1 MGMLEGLRARTAV
14 AAVVTA
20 LLCGGAL
27 AACGGDDD
35 DGATEA
41 SSGATATTAAS
52 DAKPSGTIDE
62 SKDPIHFALIS
73 IKIPGVSLLDWH
85 QAGAE
90 AAAKKINAAG
100 GIGGREVIIDT
111 CNSQMQPAVATNCA
125 RKTLENDP
133 TAQLGCETTW
143 SATGL
148 KLYARAEVPSFN
160 CTNTPDDFNN
170 PWSFGL
176 SASAFGGFRGVARHL
191 CGQADVKKVVMFT
204 QDIPQQRREA
214 PGAIEPILEG
224 CGKSVSF
231 VYYPLT
237 GADLSPF
244 IQKAAKEDPDFVITL
259 AGAPMMV
266 QMFRGFAQAGIPAEK
281 ISAPD
286 SGTDYETVLSRA
298 DGALDGALISTQ
310 FTSWGQPEDPEVGEF
325 LQAMED
331 SGSDLDPRNSSA
343 VWGYQS
349 VMWFNEVAQRIGPDK
364 FDGKSLAEFMR
375 TETDVD
381 MVLSR
386 KLLNPGP
393 EGFPQVKQP
402 YVQLVRWDGENER
415 MVPIE
420 EGTEG
425 GWIKAY

>member
-1 MGMLEGLRARTAV
+1 MRVREGLRARTAV
-14 AAVVTA
+14 AAMAAAV
-20 LLCGGAL
+20 LCGGAL

-35 DGATEA
+35 DSAGGGATPA
-41 SSGATATTAAS
+41 ATAPAG
-52 DAKPSGTIDE
+52 SGGSAGAIDD
-62 SKDPIHFALIS
+62 SKEPIRFSLIS
-73 IKIPGVSLLDWH
+73 IKIPGVHLLDYH

-100 GIGGREVIIDT
+100 GIGGREVIIET
-111 CNSQMQPAVATNCA
+111 CNSMMQPAVATNCA
-125 RKTLENDP
+125 RQTLAKKP

-160 CTNTPDDFNN
+160 CVNTPDDFSNE
-170 PWSFGL
+170 WSFGL
-176 SASAFGGFRGVARHL
+176 SASAFGGFRGMARYA
-191 CGQADVKKVVMFT
+191 CQQPDVKKVVLFT

-214 PGAIEPILEG
+214 PGAVEPILEA

-237 GADLSPF
+237 GADLAPF
-244 IQKAAKEDPDFVITL
+244 IAKAAKEDPDFVITL

-266 QMFRGFAQAGIPAEK
+266 QMYRGFADAGIPAER

-286 SGTDYETVLSRA
+286 SGTDYKTVLSRA
-298 DGALDGALISTQ
+298 DGAMDGAVISTQ
-310 FTSWGQPEDPEVGEF
+310 FVSWGQPEDPEVKEF
-325 LQAMED
+325 LQAMKD
-331 SGSDLDPRNSSA
+331 SGTEIDARNSSA

-349 VMWFNEVAQRIGPDK
+349 VMWFNEVAKRVGPDK
-364 FDGKSLAEFMR
+364 FDAKTLAEFMR

-393 EGFPQVKQP
+393 EGYPQVKQP
-402 YVQLVRWDGENER
+402 YVQIVRWDGR
-415 MVPIE
+415 KMVPVKE
-420 EGTEG
+420 NTED
-425 GWIKAY
+425 GWVKAY